1 MLKQSLIAATALIG
15 LASAVLP
22 LMTSPAG
29 AAACTS
35 PGCGG
40 NPPPPGGGNPPP
52 PDGGNPP
59 PPGGNP
65 PPPDNNNPVPNHPDD
80 PNFNPDGS
88 RKATMLITCQVP
100 KGGQTTSLT
109 FRNIGTKTIPSGT
122 PITWYVK
129 ATHQGGQF
137 ALPTDLPVGQDLT
150 AEALLKLGVPANTPC
165 LSKLS

>member
-1 MLKQSLIAATALIG
+1 MLKQTLIAATAMIG

-22 LMTSPAG
+22 LMTSHAD
-29 AAACTS
+29 AAACTR

-40 NPPPPGGGNPPP
+40 PPPPPPPPPGGGTPPP

-59 PPGGNP
+59 PP
-65 PPPDNNNPVPNHPDD
+65 DNNNPEPNLPDD

-100 KGGQTTSLT
+100 KGGETTSLT

-137 ALPTDLPVGQDLT
+137 SMPTDLPVGQDLT
-150 AEALLKLGVPANTPC
+150 AAALLKLGVPPNTPC

>member
-1 MLKQSLIAATALIG
+1 MLKQSLIAATALIS

-65 PPPDNNNPVPNHPDD
+65 PPPDNNNPVPNLPDD

-109 FRNIGTKTIPSGT
+109 FRSIGTKTIPSGT

>member
-1 MLKQSLIAATALIG
+1 MLKQSLIAATALIS

-59 PPGGNP
+59 PPVGNP
-65 PPPDNNNPVPNHPDD
+65 PPPYNNNPVPNLPDD